1 MTEAIRIPDAETGG
15 LSRRK
20 FVRNTV
26 LLAAAAVGAPTD
38 LAARMVQEVEA
49 GRKPTV
55 VWLSFQECTGCT
67 ESLLRPTAPA
77 LDELILDLVDLAF
90 HEALSAAAGHQA
102 EAAKAAAMEAAA
114 GEYILVVEGSIPTKD
129 GGIYCMSAGE
139 TAMDSLRHGAENA
152 AAIVAIG
159 SCAAWGGIPS
169 APPNPTGATGVNG
182 ILQGE
187 GPPVVNIPGC
197 PPNPYNFLGT
207 VLQFAT
213 LGTLPALDDQGRPR
227 WAYGRTIHEHCP
239 RRPHFDAGRF
249 AKQFGD
255 EGHREG
261 WCLYEL
267 GCKGPQTSANCS
279 VQHFNEIPDAWPI
292 GTGHPCFGCTEA
304 ALAFK
309 VPLHDTVEVPN
320 PTPSATFA
328 PITTPQGVVSP
339 LATGIAGAVAGA
351 VLGGGLVASEKVRKV
366 VLGHELVEA
375 ERASTTDGGDDSSD
389 VRPGDG
395 AVPDEGR
402 ES

>member
-1 MTEAIRIPDAETGG
+1 VQTEAIQSHDSDIHGP
-15 LSRRK
+15 SRRE
-20 FVRNTV
+20 FLRSAV
-26 LLAAAAVGAPTD
+26 LLSAAAVGVPTD
-38 LAARMVQEVEA
+38 LAARMVQEVTA

-55 VWLSFQECTGCT
+55 IWLHFQDCTGCT
-67 ESLLRPTAPA
+67 ESMLRPTAPA
-77 LDELILDLVDLAF
+77 LDELLLDLINLPY
-90 HEALSAAAGHQA
+90 HETLSAAAGHQA
-102 EAAKAAAMEAAA
+102 EAARAAAMEEYA
-114 GEYILVVEGSIPTKD
+114 GEYILVVEGSIPTAED
-129 GGIYCMSAGE
+129 GIYCKIAGH
-139 TAMDSLRHGAENA
+139 TAIESLHEGAENA

-169 APPNPTGATGVNG
+169 SPPNPTGATGVNG

-249 AKQFGD
+249 AEQFGD

-292 GTGHPCFGCTEA
+292 GAGAPCFGCTEA
-304 ALAFK
+304 SLAFQFP
-309 VPLHDTVEVPN
+309 VYDTVDVPN
-320 PTPSATFA
+320 PTPTATFA
-328 PITTPQGVVSP
+328 PISTPQGVVSP
-339 LATGIAGAVAGA
+339 VATGIAGAVAGA
-351 VLGGGLVASEKVRKV
+351 VLGGGLVASHKVRKV
-366 VLGHELVEA
+366 VLGHELA
-375 ERASTTDGGDDSSD
+375 DDD
-389 VRPGDG
+389 DTPPR
-395 AVPDEGR
+395 EG
-402 ES
+402 